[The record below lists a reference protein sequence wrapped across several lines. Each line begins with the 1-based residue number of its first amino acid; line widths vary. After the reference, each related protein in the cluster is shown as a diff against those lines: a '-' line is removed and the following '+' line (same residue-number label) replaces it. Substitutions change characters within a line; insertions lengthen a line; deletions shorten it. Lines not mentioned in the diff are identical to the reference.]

1 MHDIIAR
8 VYTHTWNGYTLR
20 LRAREPET
28 MEKGKLEVN
37 QKINRWIVRLEK
49 HRLGPGCK
57 YDLIE
62 FSFPRGNLRVKR
74 EYHTLLAS
82 TDAANGLQ
90 RCCNP
95 REHPPSCLAVELLFR
110 FVRTPANIN
119 IPTLDLI
126 AENGF

>member
-1 MHDIIAR
+1 
-8 VYTHTWNGYTLR
+8 
-20 LRAREPET
+20 

-49 HRLGPGCK
+49 HRLGPGYK

-82 TDAANGLQ
+82 TDPANSNDAA
-90 RCCNP
+90 RTPP
-95 REHPPSCLAVELLFR
+95 RHAVELLFR

-126 AENGF
+126 AENGFQT